1 MPMQVNFHPMNKI
14 YLFLLFLLLT
24 SCEENKGER
33 ILRWIQSWECLEI
46 IFPKIAL
53 FTIQGKDTVDFDW
66 VNVDFKIVTYVDS
79 TGCTGCKLQL
89 LEWSDFI
96 QEVDSL
102 SNKNVSFVFYFHPKD
117 KTKLRHLLRL
127 NDFTHP
133 VCFDEKDEFN
143 ALNDFPKER
152 ELQTVL
158 LNKNNEVIVI
168 GNPHYTR
175 SIRNVYL
182 RRITESS
189 NQEKKASLP

>member
-1 MPMQVNFHPMNKI
+1 MPMQVNFHPINKI

-33 ILRWIQSWECLEI
+33 ITRLIQAWEGREI
-46 IFPKIAL
+46 IFPKNSV

-66 VNVDFKIVTYVDS
+66 GNVDFKIVTYVDS

-96 QEVDSL
+96 QEVDLL

-117 KTKLRHLLRL
+117 KAELRHLLRL

-143 ALNDFPKER
+143 AQNDFPKER